1 MSGGTC
7 HRPAGRIPAA
17 GQERRARFG
26 ARAAF
31 VLLALGILAMPAA
44 DPAWSQAAHVTVGT
58 QPGVHAGELMVPLNK
73 SQVLRVDRPFSQVS
87 IGNAAI
93 ADVQPI
99 TNQQVYVLGKKTGT
113 TSLTLF
119 GADKQVIAVVDL
131 VVSADAAGLRS
142 QMHELLPKER
152 IEIRAIGDSLILT
165 GEVSSAPQAERAMVI
180 AQRFGAGGV
189 INQMRVRGSQ
199 QVLLQVR
206 IAEVKRSITDE
217 LGLRPNFTIGN
228 SSRNNFTF
236 LYNPPSTASSVFGT
250 GLLKLGSPFFALAD
264 RIDLLES
271 KGLVKTLAEPNLSV
285 VSGDTASFLAGGE
298 FPVPVIQSGTAA
310 QGGVGVTVNT
320 PALTV
325 EFKTFG
331 VSLGFTPTVLD
342 DGLINLVVN
351 PEVSALDFSTGTSIA
366 GTTIPGLVT
375 RRASTTVELR
385 DGEGFA
391 IAGLLQNDINNA
403 ISQLPGLGQV
413 PILGAMFRDTN
424 FQRNETELVIVV
436 IPHLVKP
443 APPQALLAPTDSF
456 LPPSQIDGYLFGRV
470 EAPESGFVDLREGG
484 GLSGKYGHILR

>member
-1 MSGGTC
+1 
-7 HRPAGRIPAA
+7 
-17 GQERRARFG
+17 
-26 ARAAF
+26 
-31 VLLALGILAMPAA
+31 LLALGILAMPAA

-119 GADKQVIAVVDL
+119 GSDKQVIAVVDL
-131 VVSADAAGLRS
+131 VVAADAAGLRS

-199 QVLLQVR
+199 QVMLQVR
-206 IAEVKRSITDE
+206 ISEISRSIVDD
-217 LGLRPNFTIGN
+217 LGFRNNFTIGN
-228 SSRNNFTF
+228 SRRNNFSFAQTLPDPTKF
-236 LYNPPSTASSVFGT
+236 FAN
-250 GLLKLGSPFFALAD
+250 GLLKLGSPFYSLAETIDAL
-264 RIDLLES
+264 ET
-271 KGLVKTLAEPNLSV
+271 KGLVKTLAEPNLV
-285 VSGDTASFLAGGE
+285 TVSGETASFLAGGE
-298 FPVPVIQSGTAA
+298 FPVPVLQS
-310 QGGVGVTVNT
+310 GGVGTGTGTGTNVSVSTPSVTI
-320 PALTV
+320 
-325 EFKTFG
+325 EFKQFG
-331 VSLGFTPTVLD
+331 VTLAFTPTVLD
-342 DGLINLVVN
+342 DGLINLVVA
-351 PEVSALDFSTGTSIA
+351 PEVSALNFATGTSIG
-366 GTTIPGLVT
+366 GTTVPGLTT
-375 RRASTTVELR
+375 RRASTTIELR

-403 ISQLPGLGQV
+403 INQIPGLGQV
-413 PILGAMFRDTN
+413 PILGALFRDTS
-424 FQRNETELVIVV
+424 FQRNETELVIIV

-443 APPQALLAPTDSF
+443 SPPQALLAPTDSF

>member
-1 MSGGTC
+1 
-7 HRPAGRIPAA
+7 
-17 GQERRARFG
+17 
-26 ARAAF
+26 
-31 VLLALGILAMPAA
+31 
-44 DPAWSQAAHVTVGT
+44 VTVGT

-119 GADKQVIAVVDL
+119 GANKQVIAVVDL
-131 VVSADAAGLRS
+131 VVAADAAGLRS
-142 QMHELLPKER
+142 QLHELLPKER
-152 IEIRAIGDSLILT
+152 VEVRAIGDSLILS
-165 GEVSSAPQAERAMVI
+165 GQVSSAPQAERAVVI
-180 AQRFGAGGV
+180 AQRFGAGSV

-206 IAEVKRSITDE
+206 IAEVNRTITDQ
-217 LGLRPNFTIGN
+217 LGLRTTFTIGN
-228 SSRNNFTF
+228 STRNNFNFTS
-236 LYNPPSTASSVFGT
+236 NPPSSTTSLFAT
-250 GLLKLGSPFFALAD
+250 GLLKLGSPFYALATS
-264 RIDLLES
+264 IDLLEA

-285 VSGDTASFLAGGE
+285 VSGDSASFLAGGE
-298 FPVPVIQSGTAA
+298 FPVPVVQSGNAA
-310 QGGVGVTVNT
+310 TGSTGVTVNT
-320 PALTV
+320 PALSI

-342 DGLINLVVN
+342 DGLISLVVN
-351 PEVSALDFSTGTSIA
+351 PEVSALDFATGTSIA
-366 GTTIPGLVT
+366 GTTVPGLTT
-375 RRASTTVELR
+375 RRASTTVELH

-413 PILGAMFRDTN
+413 PILGALFRDTN
-424 FQRNETELVIVV
+424 FQRSETELVIIV

-443 APPQALLAPTDSF
+443 APPQALLSPTDSF